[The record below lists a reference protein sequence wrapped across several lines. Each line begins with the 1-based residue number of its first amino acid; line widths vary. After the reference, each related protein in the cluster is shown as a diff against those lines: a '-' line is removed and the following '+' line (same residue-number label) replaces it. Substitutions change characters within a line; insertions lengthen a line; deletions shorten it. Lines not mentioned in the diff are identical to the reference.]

1 MQKKI
6 GFTNTGSAQA
16 DRLIINNGL
25 LSSIEFSF
33 LGDDSL
39 TFTLPEADGSAGQG
53 LVTDGS
59 GNLTFGIP
67 VVLTGAT
74 GATGATGPTGAT
86 GSSSTVPGPAG
97 VTGPQGATGATGAN
111 STVPGPAGITG
122 STGPQGPTGP
132 QGIQGVTGSVNSVFR
147 YASGEV
153 MAASFSGTTLQYAVS
168 LGTFTSSYTVN
179 IESGDPRDWT
189 IKDKTISGFTIVSNS
204 TSPLSNPVLWNVIEN
219 TPNSLGAFI
228 GPQGTQGIQ
237 GPTGSTGSTGAQGIQ
252 GPTGSTGAQGI
263 QGPTGATGNTGA
275 QGIQGPTGATGN
287 TGPEFIANSSTGVVI
302 AFTSSLIYNSPS
314 SPATASITNDLT
326 GAKIGIIQKIYHNH
340 SVAPSVPAGWVK
352 LSSISYLTSNLN
364 IIYAEWVSGTRV
376 EYWIIN

>member
-6 GFTNTGSAQA
+6 GFTNEGSAQA

-39 TFTLPEADGSAGQG
+39 TFTLPEADGNAGQA

-59 GNLTFGIP
+59 GNLSFGAAAI
-67 VVLTGAT
+67 LTGAT
-74 GATGATGPTGAT
+74 GATGPQGST
-86 GSSSTVPGPAG
+86 GS
-97 VTGPQGATGATGAN
+97 TGPQGATGATGAN
-111 STVPGPAGITG
+111 STVPGPV
-122 STGPQGPTGP
+122 GPQG
-132 QGIQGVTGSVNSVFR
+132 
-147 YASGEV
+147 A
-153 MAASFSGTTLQYAVS
+153 
-168 LGTFTSSYTVN
+168 
-179 IESGDPRDWT
+179 
-189 IKDKTISGFTIVSNS
+189 
-204 TSPLSNPVLWNVIEN
+204 
-219 TPNSLGAFI
+219 
-228 GPQGTQGIQ
+228 
-237 GPTGSTGSTGAQGIQ
+237 
-252 GPTGSTGAQGI
+252 
-263 QGPTGATGNTGA
+263 TGATG
-275 QGIQGPTGATGN
+275 ISV
-287 TGPEFIANSSTGVVI
+287 PEFVPGSSSGVVI

-314 SPATASITNDLT
+314 SPATASITDNLT